1 MAVPFRYRWSKY
13 TLWRDLPLAGLVV
26 GMLTAISV
34 HELPRAAR
42 PAGSA
47 LEPTVCQAATASSRA
62 FPQRSCNEVALRWQ
76 RSPVPPAQLL
86 TQGLGFLDD
95 LAAVSDRPRYPVVA
109 QPPFWQSETP
119 AQSPQLRQIVD
130 GAVALI
136 AAQGLPTE
144 SVSISLVD
152 LTGDCCDYAAY
163 QDQQPRYPASIVKLF
178 WLVALYGYYDAGTL
192 LPEVDV
198 YRDDEALMAHY
209 SNNGASSRIVD
220 ALTQTT
226 SGDTLPPAEL
236 PTWVAAR
243 TTLNDYFLRA
253 NYPDLNIAHK
263 TLPIPDLG
271 MEERTGRD
279 WQLAHETPEAA
290 GHDTRQRNYLTTAAV
305 ARLLYEIDTGQAISP
320 AASDR
325 IKQYLYHSPDPAEW
339 QWTETNAIAGFFG
352 EYLPPD
358 ARLYTKLGFT
368 FDDGR
373 QEAAIITSPDQQ
385 VRFALVVFANDAVFS
400 EHETI
405 LPAIA
410 RYSYDQMH
418 RRAATPN

>member
-13 TLWRDLPLAGLVV
+13 TLWRDLPLVGLVV
-26 GMLTAISV
+26 GMLTAWSV
-34 HELPRAAR
+34 HGLPRAVR
-42 PAGSA
+42 PALSA
-47 LEPTVCQAATASSRA
+47 LETTVCQAAASSGLA
-62 FPQRSCNEVALRWQ
+62 LPQGRCDEVALSWQ

-86 TQGLGFLDD
+86 TQGLGFLDEV
-95 LAAVSDRPRYPVVA
+95 AGVSDRPHYPVVT
-109 QPPFWQSETP
+109 QPPFFQSSTP
-119 AQSPQLRQIVD
+119 AQSPPLSEIVE

-192 LPEVDV
+192 QPEVDV

-226 SGDTLPPAEL
+226 SGDALPPTEL
-236 PTWVAAR
+236 TAWVAAR

-263 TLPIPDLG
+263 TLPIPDLA

-279 WQLAHETPEAA
+279 WQFATGEFGVAPAA
-290 GHDTRQRNYLTTAAV
+290 LRRNYLTTAAV

-325 IKQYLYHSPDPAEW
+325 IKQQLYHSPDPAVW
-339 QWTETNAIAGFFG
+339 QGEEDNAIAGFFG
-352 EYLPPD
+352 EYLPPE

-373 QEAAIITSPDQQ
+373 QEAAIMTSPDQQ

-410 RYSYDQMH
+410 RYIYDQMH
-418 RRAATPN
+418 RRAAPN